1 MVTRRA
7 RQVSDLKRE
16 LAISTRQ
23 VGQLSELKREV
34 YRLQKELLDE
44 KTKARCGGGAAAGA
58 LMTAAAAAR
67 ARRR

>member
-1 MVTRRA
+1 MV
-7 RQVSDLKRE
+7 QVSDLKRE

-44 KTKARCGGGAAAGA
+44 KTKVRAWCPAQ
-58 LMTAAAAAR
+58 LSVAAAAAR
-67 ARRR
+67 A